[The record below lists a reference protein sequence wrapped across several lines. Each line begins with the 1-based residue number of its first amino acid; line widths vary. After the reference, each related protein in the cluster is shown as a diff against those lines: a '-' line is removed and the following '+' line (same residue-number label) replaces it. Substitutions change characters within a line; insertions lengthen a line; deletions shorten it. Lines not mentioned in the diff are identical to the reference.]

1 MAPVNLIELNS
12 DGFKQFL
19 DSFDHVFSDCDG
31 VIWVS
36 QEPLPGV
43 GDFFRLMKENGKTVH
58 FVSNNSMRSKEN
70 YIAMFNTAGV
80 PGGFEKLT
88 TPSVAMVEY
97 LKSVNFD
104 KHVFC
109 LTCPETK
116 RMLESYGFKTKY
128 GPDVVHDN
136 FGDFAEYLIDDADI
150 GAVAFDSDYKV
161 NLAKMIK
168 ATTYLT
174 RPEVLFINGPTDK
187 LVPFNGQMTAGVA
200 FAAEAVSELIKRK
213 PNIGLGKPSQDFGV
227 FAMRRAFVTDPS
239 RVLFIGDMIEQD
251 VGLGKNTGFKTLL
264 VLTHHT
270 EEEVMAEPAA
280 RQPDFYAP
288 SLGSIVHKFTE

>member
-1 MAPVNLIELNS
+1 MAPVNLIEVNS

-19 DSFDHVFSDCDG
+19 DSFDYVFSDCDG
-31 VIWVS
+31 VLWLK
-36 QEPLPGV
+36 QALPGV
-43 GDFFRLMKENGKTVH
+43 GEFFRLMKENGKTVH
-58 FVSNNSMRSKEN
+58 FVSNNSIRSKEN
-70 YIAMFNTAGV
+70 YTTMFDKVGI

-104 KHVFC
+104 KHVYC

-116 RMLESYGFKTKY
+116 RMFESYGFKTKY

-136 FGDFAEYLIDDADI
+136 FGDFSEYLIDDTDI

-161 NLAKMIK
+161 NLAKMYK
-168 ATTYLT
+168 AATYLK
-174 RPEVLFINGPTDK
+174 RPEVLFMNGPTDK
-187 LVPFNGQMTAGVA
+187 YVPFNGQMAAGVS
-200 FAAEAVSELIKRK
+200 FAAELVSELVKRE
-213 PNIGLGKPSQDFGV
+213 PIGLGKPSQDFGV

-270 EEEVMAEPAA
+270 EEEMMAEPAA
-280 RQPDFYAP
+280 RQPDFFAP
-288 SLGSIVHKFTE
+288 CLGNIVPKFTE

>member
-1 MAPVNLIELNS
+1 MAPVNLFEVNS

-19 DSFDHVFSDCDG
+19 ESFDHVFSDCDG
-31 VIWVS
+31 VLWLT
-36 QEPLPGV
+36 EALPGV
-43 GDFFRLMKENGKTVH
+43 GDFIRLMKENGKTVN

-70 YIAMFNTAGV
+70 YTKMFDNAGI
-80 PGGFEKLT
+80 PDGFENLT

-116 RMLESYGFKTKY
+116 KMLEINGFKTKY
-128 GPDVVHDN
+128 GPDVTYDS
-136 FGDFAEYLIDDADI
+136 FADFADYLIDDADI

-161 NLAKMIK
+161 NLPKMYK
-168 ATTYLT
+168 AATYLK
-174 RPEVLFINGPTDK
+174 RPEVLFMNGPTDRY
-187 LVPFNGQMTAGVA
+187 VPFRGQMSIGAS
-200 FAAEAVSELIKRK
+200 FATDLVSELVKRE
-213 PNIGLGKPSQDFGV
+213 PIGLGKPSKDFGV
-227 FAMRRAFVTDPS
+227 FAMRRAWVTDPS

-264 VLTHHT
+264 VLTHCT
-270 EEEVMAEPAA
+270 EDEMKAEPLA
-280 RQPDFYAP
+280 RQPDFFAP
-288 SLGSIVHKFTE
+288 SLGSLVPKFIE

>member
-1 MAPVNLIELNS
+1 MAPVNLTEVNS

-31 VIWVS
+31 VLWLTPKI
-36 QEPLPGV
+36 LPGV

-70 YIAMFNTAGV
+70 YTTLFDKAGIS
-80 PGGFEKLT
+80 GGFEKLI

-109 LTCPETK
+109 LTCSETK
-116 RMLESYGFKTKY
+116 KMFEANGFKTKH

-136 FGDFAEYLIDDADI
+136 FADFAEYLIDDADI

-161 NLAKMIK
+161 NLPKMYK
-168 ATTYLT
+168 ATTYLR
-174 RPEVLFINGPTDK
+174 RPEVLFMNGPTDK
-187 LVPFNGQMTAGVA
+187 YVPFNGQMAAGVA
-200 FAAEAVSELIKRK
+200 FAAELVSELVKRK
-213 PNIGLGKPSQDFGV
+213 PIGLGKPSQDFGV
-227 FAMRRAFVTDPS
+227 LAMRRAFVTDPS

-270 EEEVMAEPAA
+270 EKEMMAEPVA
-280 RQPDFYAP
+280 RQPDFFAP
-288 SLGSIVHKFTE
+288 SLGSIVPKFK